1 MSAIAAGAHAN
12 AHAHIHMNN
21 MQNTDTP
28 DINLE
33 RDLLPEEIALGL
45 QTGENVVDANKKFK
59 VNIVTIIISALIFLA
74 ILAWFDF
81 AQTTFYAWVYPPTQE
96 DNIPAWAK
104 LWYAVAI
111 TATILIIIGLL
122 LYYFWDSLRI

>member
-81 AQTTFYAWVYPPTQE
+81 AQTTFYACVYPPTQE